1 MIPTPQIKPARDSA
15 YGLDID
21 CALRVHD
28 HAGLDSLTC
37 PRRQTQT
44 FIGGVS
50 RGSRANVCSDRL
62 TIRAVVLA
70 GGVAG
75 GSSLGHIDS
84 NRIVGDSSR
93 RVVPDSIPQKVS
105 IGGGNDKY
113 RNSGWGVHCAVTYE
127 EESNAAGRLTVRR
140 YLAEQ
145 RGPGQI
151 TGVGETDLPPRCSR
165 KVGSQSTTVG
175 DEDEVRGNRRGNVRP
190 RIGGRG
196 PRRRNTIWVHGAA
209 GRVRRLRPAPEDID
223 AVLSGDATCAKQQR
237 GSPQEQHQQ
246 LSHRI
251 FLLDCSKR
259 PPSPRNSAP
268 GASWGR
274 ADTRPSKDVA
284 AAKLNGR
291 LPP

>member
-1 MIPTPQIKPARDSA
+1 LAVFSLIPTPQIKPARDSA

-50 RGSRANVCSDRL
+50 RGSRTNVCSDRL

-70 GGVAG
+70 GGIAG

-127 EESNAAGRLTVRR
+127 EESNAAGRLTAPR
-140 YLAEQ
+140 YLADHPPP
-145 RGPGQI
+145 RPPPAAAPPP
-151 TGVGETDLPPRCSR
+151 LPPPRPLATLRRVHHGVVPIRGHRRTLRRPS
-165 KVGSQSTTVG
+165 STVG
-175 DEDEVRGNRRGNVRP
+175 YR
-190 RIGGRG
+190 
-196 PRRRNTIWVHGAA
+196 
-209 GRVRRLRPAPEDID
+209 
-223 AVLSGDATCAKQQR
+223 
-237 GSPQEQHQQ
+237 
-246 LSHRI
+246 HR
-251 FLLDCSKR
+251 S
-259 PPSPRNSAP
+259 
-268 GASWGR
+268 
-274 ADTRPSKDVA
+274 
-284 AAKLNGR
+284 
-291 LPP
+291 